1 MSTFNTIHI
10 FGFGV
15 VQVIGKDFNVQTA
28 ISNVQVQAD
37 ACIDNVWSKKPADN
51 TSTKEY
57 HAINVFNNMFADW
70 QPKVNVEKGFR
81 TKYDQLNSSLFDAL
95 ANSIMAIE
103 VVSPMLPT
111 EVPTL
116 VL

>member
-37 ACIDNVWSKKPADN
+37 ACIDNVWSKKPSGNN
-51 TSTKEY
+51 TTKEY
-57 HAINVFNNMFADW
+57 HAINVFDDAFADW
-70 QPKVNVEKGFR
+70 QPKIKDEVGFR
-81 TKYDQLNSSLFDAL
+81 TKYEELDATLFNAL
-95 ANSIMAIE
+95 AESVININH
-103 VVSPMLPT
+103 P
-111 EVPTL
+111 
-116 VL
+116 